1 MEIIKAVIDLYESR
15 LTQTS
20 RGNCLRSRTVWRV
33 RLGYSSYPV
42 VSHCHQL
49 AHLIIIDRSH
59 FKRCAQPQWRQHY
72 DDNEPYNQITNG
84 GNVSLMTLSRGLFSS
99 LHIALNCNPFHAVV
113 LDPWFSTSCHHF
125 ASPKF
130 LSFHFRIVVKAFFA
144 IVNSVT
150 MHFLRFHREACPLTV
165 TLTM

>member
-1 MEIIKAVIDLYESR
+1 MEIIKAVIDLYEPR

-33 RLGYSSYPV
+33 RLGYASCPV

-84 GNVSLMTLSRGLFSS
+84 GN
-99 LHIALNCNPFHAVV
+99 
-113 LDPWFSTSCHHF
+113 
-125 ASPKF
+125 ASPDDIVTGAFQFAAHCFKLQSVPCGRSRPLVF
-130 LSFHFRIVVKAFFA
+130 NELSPLCFAPSFFPF
-144 IVNSVT
+144 T
-150 MHFLRFHREACPLTV
+150 F
-165 TLTM
+165 